1 MLQKCNKYS
10 AQNPYHTCNSTI
22 TEFKKSTCKENINGT
37 GTNSIVWQIVAYQLL
52 SCLCLFI
59 FLLQTI
65 LPLNYLTPLLLH
77 GMNAHIEK
85 STSLV
90 IYP

>member
-1 MLQKCNKYS
+1 MEQERIALYGK
-10 AQNPYHTCNSTI
+10 
-22 TEFKKSTCKENINGT
+22 
-37 GTNSIVWQIVAYQLL
+37 IVAYQLL